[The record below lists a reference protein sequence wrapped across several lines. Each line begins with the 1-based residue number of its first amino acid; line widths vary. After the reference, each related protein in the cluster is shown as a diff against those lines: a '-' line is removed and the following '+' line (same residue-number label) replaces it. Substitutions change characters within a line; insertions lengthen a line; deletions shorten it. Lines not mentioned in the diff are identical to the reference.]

1 MTKRSLRLRASQ
13 AEWQAR
19 EHRKNA
25 DTWWRVAGGRPADDV
40 APPPRSLSDPAPDPV
55 RTRDDS
61 QPPDPAR
68 IPPGDRDPSVQDG
81 SRRPLD
87 PATRPRDTDDVP
99 EAGDRRVAPQDRDGS
114 EGEGAARPAHDRTL
128 DESPDFLGESDEVEH
143 QLEGG
148 AGDDVPA
155 GMYRDPD
162 GLLHRLGDR
171 PDSYRD
177 PDGTWHHRDD
187 DPGTYRDDTFRLRD
201 ELNNEFLQDHLTKR
215 PYRFLADPGP
225 EQPYT
230 VVDRVIADRI
240 TKTVAERATL
250 QAQRDKANAAVKRHM
265 AEFGIDKISDL
276 AEEKLK
282 PRVQKLETAILESS
296 LSDAEK
302 LAKLERLAE
311 MHSNAKEFNR
321 LGPLLVNAS
330 KTLGELG
337 GRAFGLDADQRPGA
351 VLLAPFEGA
360 IDGADTVDI
369 AVLVP
374 GADGEPPKLVV
385 IEAKGVGSQLGGSK
399 VAEAQQGSPEYL
411 RRTAAIDK
419 NLRRILTETPEQVR
433 ARGVDPDSAA
443 GRALRRA
450 REQLLAAHRDGTLQ
464 VEYHLVHVSK
474 DGDVTASEFNLERD
488 GVLVRID
495 VIGGIESPAL
505 VRTPSGTPPAAPGE
519 ETAPVRAAAA
529 PGSEVAPG
537 PAPAAPG
544 GETAPGRAAADP
556 GPAADALTGEEAAST
571 RDASESLSDA
581 DELIRDTDRSALDA
595 DDSAPEAD
603 ESALRADESALDAD
617 ESALRAGEIALDADE
632 LALDA
637 DESARE
643 PGESALPPQDGDGE
657 AAAVRDAELLGV
669 PGRDDWSR
677 MSPEEVGA
685 RLQEHLRAEMRNP
698 DFEVFG
704 FDLPGL
710 NPEVVREYARAM
722 VDLFDRFPTVDLRSV
737 GIGGLPPKVI
747 GMAQPRLDASGR
759 MFTESIV
766 LSYDHATGA
775 QTFRD
780 RMRLGVDNGRFSEEV
795 LRRPVRAVVAHEYGH
810 ALDYASQQSA
820 RHRAEEYLYE
830 RYGNDEQRSPEL
842 GFEDW
847 LHPLSGHSFD
857 RDGNLRPEEALPEA
871 FAEHVLRGDDAAS
884 ASAPARA
891 LHDLL
896 TRLAAE
902 PPNNGDAPLSLEPDH
917 GDLPGDGRAGPPRA
931 SPEPDGGPE
940 PGDRKVAPSSRD
952 DSNDESAK
960 PPQTSA
966 ADGGSQKPP
975 ADPPARTPDDGAND
989 RDDESANEPYQVQV
1003 WPPPEQAG
1011 GDADRTNGDE
1021 PSEEVGARQPDD
1033 VAAATEWA
1041 NREYDR
1047 MLAER
1052 HRLTREMEF
1061 WQAKRDDRITRLMDV
1076 PDPERALGTRAA
1088 LADTMRRL
1096 DEAATRRT
1104 VDVAPLGEDAGRQV
1118 SEPRSAADRAR
1129 RLRDLNKLEEAAQHV
1144 IQLRERIAVLDS
1156 RLRALVRDGAV
1167 ADRPLLAETLAEQ
1180 HRAAA
1185 ERARELLRIKPRRA
1199 MRDDLAQRLGLVD
1212 EQGVV
1217 DEAALGPDRL
1227 AETIDRLDPSIP
1239 SDPARSACSSRWP
1252 GRSRRRTT
1260 GSAGSRIAWRNSR
1273 APAAGTSRPPVAGWR
1288 PTGWAWSTASRP
1300 GSSSTVRANRW
1311 RPRPTEA

>member
-1 MTKRSLRLRASQ
+1 M
-13 AEWQAR
+13 
-19 EHRKNA
+19 
-25 DTWWRVAGGRPADDV
+25 
-40 APPPRSLSDPAPDPV
+40 
-55 RTRDDS
+55 
-61 QPPDPAR
+61 
-68 IPPGDRDPSVQDG
+68 
-81 SRRPLD
+81 
-87 PATRPRDTDDVP
+87 
-99 EAGDRRVAPQDRDGS
+99 
-114 EGEGAARPAHDRTL
+114 
-128 DESPDFLGESDEVEH
+128 
-143 QLEGG
+143 
-148 AGDDVPA
+148 
-155 GMYRDPD
+155 
-162 GLLHRLGDR
+162 
-171 PDSYRD
+171 
-177 PDGTWHHRDD
+177 
-187 DPGTYRDDTFRLRD
+187 
-201 ELNNEFLQDHLTKR
+201 
-215 PYRFLADPGP
+215 
-225 EQPYT
+225 
-230 VVDRVIADRI
+230 
-240 TKTVAERATL
+240 
-250 QAQRDKANAAVKRHM
+250 
-265 AEFGIDKISDL
+265 
-276 AEEKLK
+276 
-282 PRVQKLETAILESS
+282 
-296 LSDAEK
+296 
-302 LAKLERLAE
+302 
-311 MHSNAKEFNR
+311 
-321 LGPLLVNAS
+321 
-330 KTLGELG
+330 
-337 GRAFGLDADQRPGA
+337 DADA
-351 VLLAPFEGA
+351 
-360 IDGADTVDI
+360 
-369 AVLVP
+369 
-374 GADGEPPKLVV
+374 
-385 IEAKGVGSQLGGSK
+385 
-399 VAEAQQGSPEYL
+399 
-411 RRTAAIDK
+411 
-419 NLRRILTETPEQVR
+419 
-433 ARGVDPDSAA
+433 
-443 GRALRRA
+443 
-450 REQLLAAHRDGTLQ
+450 
-464 VEYHLVHVSK
+464 
-474 DGDVTASEFNLERD
+474 
-488 GVLVRID
+488 
-495 VIGGIESPAL
+495 
-505 VRTPSGTPPAAPGE
+505 
-519 ETAPVRAAAA
+519 
-529 PGSEVAPG
+529 
-537 PAPAAPG
+537 
-544 GETAPGRAAADP
+544 
-556 GPAADALTGEEAAST
+556 
-571 RDASESLSDA
+571 
-581 DELIRDTDRSALDA
+581 
-595 DDSAPEAD
+595 
-603 ESALRADESALDAD
+603 
-617 ESALRAGEIALDADE
+617 

-643 PGESALPPQDGDGE
+643 PGESTIPPQDGDGE

-830 RYGNDEQRSPEL
+830 RYRNDEQRSPEL

-847 LHPLSGHSFD
+847 LHQLSGHSFD

-871 FAEHVLRGDDAAS
+871 FADHVLRGDDAAP

-902 PPNNGDAPLSLEPDH
+902 PPNKGDAPLSLEPDH
-917 GDLPGDGRAGPPRA
+917 GELPGDGRAGPPRA

-940 PGDRKVAPSSRD
+940 PGDRKVTPSSRD

-1011 GDADRTNGDE
+1011 GDADRTDGDE
-1021 PSEEVGARQPDD
+1021 PSDEDGARQPDD

-1227 AETIDRLDPSIP
+1227 AETIDRLGSEHPERSGEVGMLEQVAREVEEAHNRIGRIQDRMAQLAGAGRRDIEAAGGRMATDWVGVVDGEPPRIIVYGPREPLAPTADRGMSDHDLALQHALHNSEAVVRAMTRPDVTVEYRRVTSNRVGDWTIAELSGPRLRRVGGSFGARDRAAPPRGLDMTMWRAANGEWQQVDPSRPDWRQNRRGVAEHDFKDRDLPEGVSSWAVDQIQAAVHDWLA
-1239 SDPARSACSSRWP
+1239 DPPPPDPGMRDPNSPPPPEPVNQDLLPHIVGGASPVNPGNVPTYEMPFADAISQVMRAIIETAKLSGFTWFADRDNPGRIRPGFKGHPWFRAPKSEHQPFVRPVEPDDVTDDRGTPEQLRDRARQRRADWARVQRWTDEQYQRFLADADDVNRIAERVREQHRREREAAAQEVIDVLRRRVLPHAALDPTRDLDAQLARLRDAMMWRTRCWRGSSVARSIRSS
-1252 GRSRRRTT
+1252 GGAS
-1260 GSAGSRIAWRNSR
+1260 SA
-1273 APAAGTSRPPVAGWR
+1273 TS
-1288 PTGWAWSTASRP
+1288 PT
-1300 GSSSTVRANRW
+1300 
-1311 RPRPTEA
+1311 